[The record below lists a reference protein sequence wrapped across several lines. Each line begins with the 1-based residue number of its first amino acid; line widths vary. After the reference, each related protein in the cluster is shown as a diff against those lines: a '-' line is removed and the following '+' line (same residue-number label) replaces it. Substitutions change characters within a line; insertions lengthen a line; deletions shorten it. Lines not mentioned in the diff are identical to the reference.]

1 MNTRN
6 GLTVLAGGLLLVGAI
21 CIAGAIM
28 YFTLPAHS
36 LPGFM
41 PGNAAHSGYV
51 HTHRGLVLAVVGGAV
66 LIGSLA
72 AGVARN
78 RRPRRQASW

>member
-1 MNTRN
+1 MNSRQ
-6 GLTVLAGGLLLVGAI
+6 GLTVLAGALLLVGAI

-51 HTHRGLVLAVVGGAV
+51 HTNRGLALAVVGGVV
-66 LIGSLA
+66 LIGGIA

-78 RRPRRQASW
+78 RRPRRRASW